1 VVVSI
6 VNAQLY
12 RQLRY
17 LAALEER
24 DRLAREMHDHLS
36 QALGYLNV
44 KASLTSDLLSTG
56 RDQQAQESLLELKRV
71 AKKVYTDVRET
82 IFNLRTVVSPR
93 VGLIPTLR
101 DYLAD
106 YRAHYGVEADLVFGD
121 IDLVE
126 LLPEVAGQLLCIV
139 QEALANV
146 RKHAGA
152 CRVRIRCDQEG
163 DQVCIRI
170 EDDGQGFLPDQV
182 AEETSQHYGLQI
194 MAERAESVGGSLE
207 LVSQPGLGTQVIV
220 RMPLFVDD

>member
-1 VVVSI
+1 MAKKIS
-6 VNAQLY
+6 
-12 RQLRY
+12 LR
-17 LAALEER
+17 EQR
-24 DRLAREMHDHLS
+24 RLAREMHDHLS

-126 LLPEVAGQLLCIV
+126 LMQDSDFPVHARIDIRPVLSEREAAMACHASQLPSGPP
-139 QEALANV
+139 
-146 RKHAGA
+146 R
-152 CRVRIRCDQEG
+152 
-163 DQVCIRI
+163 
-170 EDDGQGFLPDQV
+170 
-182 AEETSQHYGLQI
+182 
-194 MAERAESVGGSLE
+194 GSLMRFLTGRLGAKE
-207 LVSQPGLGTQVIV
+207 MYMRAYPPAENGLRERDLFEGVSPPEGVTQNLPLGVKA
-220 RMPLFVDD
+220 